1 MTMTATMTTTPTMPA
16 TLVLPGSAPF
26 TPAQRAWLNGFFAGL
41 VSRGGGGGGG
51 GGGATSDGAV
61 DVPAESPVHEQ
72 EDDAEPWHDA
82 ALSMEQRLDLA
93 EGKPLA
99 RRLMAAMAQLDCGA
113 CGYVCKTYAE
123 AIAGGEES
131 DLTKCAPGGRE
142 TAKKLKELLAT
153 VPADAVTVRGKPI
166 AASAAPVA
174 APVAAVPVT
183 AAPVAAVPAAAV
195 PVAAVPVAA
204 PPKHAAHDRKNP
216 FLARLLRNQ
225 PLNAAGSAKDTRHI
239 VFDLHG
245 SGMTYKAGDA
255 IGVIPEN
262 CPDTVGWIL
271 EALDA
276 SGAEPVTLGGGSP
289 VSLREALLRHLA
301 ITQPSADVVRVL
313 AASAH
318 DAEQRRALEA
328 MLADDGPGIPEG
340 HEVLDLLKQ
349 FPSARPA
356 VAAFVAALKPI
367 RPRLYSISSSPA
379 AHGDE
384 VHLTVGVV
392 RYLNPLGRQCKGVA
406 STYLAERLRPGQKA
420 KVFVHASHGFAPPA
434 DPDAPIIMVGPGT
447 GIAPFR
453 AFLYDRAARG
463 HRGRNWLF
471 FGDQRREHDFLYRE
485 ELEKFLLDGVLA
497 RLDVA
502 FSRDQ
507 QEKVYVQTRM
517 LERGREIWAWLE
529 DGAHFY
535 VCGDAKRMAKDVD
548 AALKQI
554 VAEHGN
560 MAPDAAAA
568 YVAELTKS
576 KRYARDVY

>member
-1 MTMTATMTTTPTMPA
+1 MTAVLTPPVPA
-16 TLVLPGSAPF
+16 PVVALAAVPVIPDSAPF

-41 VSRGGGGGGG
+41 FSRGPAPAATAPTTT
-51 GGGATSDGAV
+51 GA
-61 DVPAESPVHEQ
+61 PAIVADEA
-72 EDDAEPWHDA
+72 DDAMPWHDP
-82 ALSMEQRLDLA
+82 ALPMDERLTLA
-93 EGKPLA
+93 EGKPVA

-113 CGYVCKTYAE
+113 CGHVCQTYAE
-123 AIAGGEES
+123 AIASGEDT

-153 VPADAVTVRGKPI
+153 VPAENVTVRGKPV
-166 AASAAPVA
+166 APSDPSPASSSHP
-174 APVAAVPVT
+174 
-183 AAPVAAVPAAAV
+183 
-195 PVAAVPVAA
+195 A
-204 PPKHAAHDRKNP
+204 PPKRAAHDRKNP
-216 FLARLLRNQ
+216 VLARLLGNQ
-225 PLNAAGSAKDTRHI
+225 SLNAPGSAKDTRHI

-245 SGMTYKAGDA
+245 SGLTYKAGDA
-255 IGVIPEN
+255 LGVIPEN
-262 CPDTVGWIL
+262 CPDTVDWIL

-276 SGAEPVTLGGGSP
+276 SGAEDVTLPSGATKR
-289 VSLREALLRHLA
+289 LRDALQRELT
-301 ITQPSADVVRVL
+301 ITQATGDMVKLL
-313 AASAH
+313 AASAA
-318 DAEQRRALEA
+318 DPQQAAALNA
-328 MLADDGPGIPEG
+328 MLAEDSPGVPEG
-340 HEVLDLLKQ
+340 TEILDLLKQ
-349 FPSARPA
+349 FPSARPE
-356 VAAFVAALKPI
+356 VYAFVAALRPL

-434 DPDAPIIMVGPGT
+434 PDAPMIMVGPGT

-453 AFLYDRAARG
+453 AFLHDRSARH

-485 ELEKFLLDGVLA
+485 EIESFLLDGLLT

-507 QEKVYVQTRM
+507 KEKVYVQHRL
-517 LERGREIWAWLE
+517 LERGREVWAWLQ

-554 VAEHGN
+554 IAEHGG
-560 MAPDAAAA
+560 MSAEDAAA
-568 YVAELTKS
+568 YVSELSRS
-576 KRYARDVY
+576 KRYCRDVY

>member
-1 MTMTATMTTTPTMPA
+1 MTTTTATMIPPA
-16 TLVLPGSAPF
+16 VPVLPDSAPF

-41 VSRGGGGGGG
+41 TSRGGGISAPSVDPVGIGEISVEPAVEEEDE
-51 GGGATSDGAV
+51 AT
-61 DVPAESPVHEQ
+61 
-72 EDDAEPWHDA
+72 PWHDPALPMDERLSLA
-82 ALSMEQRLDLA
+82 A
-93 EGKPLA
+93 GKPLP
-99 RRLMAAMAQLDCGA
+99 RQLMAAMAQLDCGA
-113 CGYVCKTYAE
+113 CGFVCQTYAE
-123 AIAGGEES
+123 AIASGEES

-142 TAKKLKELLAT
+142 TAKKLKELIAT
-153 VPADAVTVRGKPI
+153 VPADAVTVRGKP
-166 AASAAPVA
+166 
-174 APVAAVPVT
+174 
-183 AAPVAAVPAAAV
+183 AAAK
-195 PVAAVPVAA
+195 VAA
-204 PPKHAAHDRKNP
+204 PPPAQKVSKPPAHDRKNP

-225 PLNAAGSAKDTRHI
+225 PLNTAGSSKDTRHVI
-239 VFDLHG
+239 FDLHG

-255 IGVIPEN
+255 LGVVPEN

-276 SGAEPVTLGGGSP
+276 SGAEAVTLADGSETD
-289 VSLREALLRHLA
+289 LRQALLRRLDISKA
-301 ITQPSADVVRVL
+301 TPDVVNVL
-313 AASAH
+313 AGTATDPAH
-318 DAEQRRALEA
+318 AQALKA
-328 MLADDGPGIPEG
+328 LLTDDSSGVPDG

-356 VAAFVAALKPI
+356 IGTFVAALKPI

-420 KVFVHASHGFAPPA
+420 RVFVHASHGFAPPA
-434 DPDAPIIMVGPGT
+434 NADAPMIMVGPGT

-453 AFLYDRAARG
+453 AFLHDRFARG

-485 ELEKFLLDGVLA
+485 ELEKFLLDGVLT

-507 QEKVYVQTRM
+507 REKVYVQTRM
-517 LERGREIWAWLE
+517 LERGREMWAWLE
-529 DGAHFY
+529 GGAHFY
-535 VCGDAKRMAKDVD
+535 VCGDAKRMAEDVD

-554 VAEHGN
+554 VGEHGK
-560 MAPDAAAA
+560 MSPEAAAE
-568 YVAELTKS
+568 YVSEMSKS
-576 KRYARDVY
+576 RRYCRDVY